1 MTSFMNAQG
10 MTWRQIFDG
19 RGWKNQ
25 VAQLYG
31 VRSIP
36 QTVLLARDGSVLAT
50 GLRGPELERA
60 VSAALSR

>member
-1 MTSFMNAQG
+1 
-10 MTWRQIFDG
+10 
-19 RGWKNQ
+19 
-25 VAQLYG
+25 LYG